1 MTSSGLSQ
9 ESLLR
14 LFQGHIKDSAEENQI
29 KEALKNVVYE
39 TAITANDH
47 MLTAKSKLKWQDK
60 KSKDCPRTTS
70 RSIIE

>member
-29 KEALKNVVYE
+29 KEALK
-39 TAITANDH
+39 
-47 MLTAKSKLKWQDK
+47 MWFMKLLLL
-60 KSKDCPRTTS
+60 PM
-70 RSIIE
+70 IIC